1 MAIKFLQNV
10 SLEGGELQN
19 FVVYHV
25 VSDPDDSGYGT
36 SDKGRVIFN
45 STSNVLKFYNGT
57 DWITLSS
64 SLGDITSVQDGNG
77 LTGGADS
84 GDVTLAVG
92 QGTGI
97 TVNTND
103 VAVSATQTGITSI
116 LNTGLVVGRDADNQ
130 IKFGTDNQITFRV
143 SGTDGVVF
151 KASGEI
157 EATKFDGALEGNAD
171 TATALATA
179 RAINGVDFDGTGDIT
194 VTAAAGTLTGSTLNS
209 GVTASSLTSVGTIT
223 TGVWNGTAIAH
234 DYIGADAID
243 DTNIADSSIKSE
255 HLNKLAVTGFAD
267 IGAALADADTFL
279 VHDDT
284 AGALKEAT
292 MDRLQTYMQN
302 NLSFTNDTNTNTGA
316 DMTNATLL
324 TKLAALESTSGAAD
338 ENIVI
343 GADSGDTIVITG
355 NLQVQGTTTTVDS
368 TTVLIG
374 DHNIVLD
381 SENSTSAVVDGA
393 GITLEGGTGSD
404 VTFMWSA
411 AGSRMELK
419 QGASFTDFKAGTI
432 IGSLE
437 GNADTATTATNVNV
451 SANNTANET
460 VYIAFVDGATGT
472 QRIETDTNL
481 NYNPSTNVLVAGLSG
496 NVTGDLLGNVTGDVT
511 GNAATATKIASITNN
526 NIVQLT
532 TAQTL
537 TNKTLTSPT
546 LTSPVL
552 GTPASGNLANCT
564 FPTLNQNTTG
574 SAATLTTARTIN
586 GEPFDGS
593 ANIATGYADDEVGD
607 NTSTSITVNHGL
619 GSRNVVVQVFETD
632 SPYDQVFCEVERTDA
647 NNVELKFRTAPTT
660 DQYTC
665 VVNRVV

>member
-19 FVVYHV
+19 IILHPLS
-25 VSDPDDSGYGT
+25 SDPSGLGATDQGRIHYNTT
-36 SDKGRVIFN
+36 SDVVK
-45 STSNVLKFYNGT
+45 YWNGSGF
-57 DWITLSS
+57 ITLSS
-64 SLGDITSVQDGNG
+64 SVGDITSVQDGAG

-92 QGTGI
+92 AGNGI

-103 VAVSATQTGITSI
+103 VAVTAAQTTITSI
-116 LNTGLVVGRDADNQ
+116 LNTSLVLGRDNDN
-130 IKFGTDNQITFRV
+130 KVTFSTDNQITFRV
-143 SGTDGVVF
+143 SGTNGVVF
-151 KASGEI
+151 KASGEV

-179 RAINGVDFDGTGDIT
+179 RAINGVDFDGTAAIT

-209 GVTASSLTSVGTIT
+209 GVTASSLTSLGTIT

-267 IGAALADADTFL
+267 IGAALADEDTFL
-279 VHDDT
+279 VHDDS
-284 AGALKEAT
+284 ASALKEAT

-302 NLSFTNDTNTNTGA
+302 NLAFTNDTNTNTGA

-343 GADSGDTIVITG
+343 GTDSGDTIVITG
-355 NLQVQGTTTTVDS
+355 NLQVSGTTTTIDS
-368 TTVLIG
+368 TTVNIG

-381 SENSTSAVVDGA
+381 TDNSTSAVVDGA

-404 VTFMWSA
+404 VTWQWNAASA
-411 AGSRMELK
+411 SMMLK
-419 QGASFTDFKAGTI
+419 RGAAYADARFGTI
-432 IGSLE
+432 IGTLT
-437 GNADTATTATNVNV
+437 GNASTATTATTATNVTAT
-451 SANNTANET
+451 ANNSANET
-460 VYIAFVDGATGT
+460 VYLTFVDGATGS
-472 QRIETDTNL
+472 QGIETDTGL
-481 NYNPSTNVLVAGLSG
+481 SYNPSTGVLTTTSVSG
-496 NVTGDLLGNVTGDVT
+496 SLT
-511 GNAATATKIASITNN
+511 GNADTATKIASITNS

-532 TAQTL
+532 TTQTL

-546 LTSPVL
+546 LTTPAL
-552 GTPASGNLANCT
+552 GTPASGTLTNCT

-586 GEPFDGS
+586 GVSFNGS
-593 ANIATGYADDEVGD
+593 ANIATGYADATIGD
-607 NTSTSITVNHGL
+607 TSATSITVNHDL
-619 GSRNVVVQVFETD
+619 GSRNVVVQVFETA
-632 SPYDQVFCEVERTDA
+632 SPYDQVFCEIERTDA
-647 NNVELKFRTAPTT
+647 NNVELKFRTAPGTNE
-660 DQYTC
+660 YTC
-665 VVNRVV
+665 VVNRVI

>member
-19 FVVYHV
+19 IILHPLS
-25 VSDPDDSGYGT
+25 SDPSGLGATDQGRIHYNTT
-36 SDKGRVIFN
+36 SDVVK
-45 STSNVLKFYNGT
+45 YWNGSAF
-57 DWITLSS
+57 ITLSS
-64 SLGDITSVQDGNG
+64 SVGDITSVQDGNG

-92 QGTGI
+92 AGNGI

-103 VAVSATQTGITSI
+103 VAVTAAQTTITSV
-116 LNTGLVVGRDADNQ
+116 LNTSLVLGRDADNQ
-130 IKFGTDNQITFRV
+130 IKFATDNQIIFRV
-143 SGTDGVVF
+143 GAGDGVTF

-179 RAINGVDFDGTGDIT
+179 RAINGVDFDGTAAIT

-209 GVTASSLTSVGTIT
+209 GVTASSLTSVGTIA

-234 DYIGADAID
+234 DYIGLDAID
-243 DTNIADSSIKSE
+243 DTNIADSSIKNE
-255 HLNKLAVTGFAD
+255 HLNKLAITGFAD
-267 IGAALADADTFL
+267 IGAALADEDTFL
-279 VHDDT
+279 VHDDS

-302 NLSFTNDTNTNTGA
+302 NLSFTNDTNTNTGV

-324 TKLAALESTSGAAD
+324 TKLAALESTSGAAN

-343 GADSGDTIVITG
+343 GTDSGDTIVITG

-368 TTVLIG
+368 TTVAIG

-381 SENSTSAVVDGA
+381 KDNSTSAVVDGA
-393 GITLEGGTGSD
+393 GITLEGGSGND

-411 AGSRMELK
+411 GNSRMELK
-419 QGASFTDFKAGTI
+419 EGSSATDLLVGTVTGALT
-432 IGSLE
+432 
-437 GNADTATTATNVNV
+437 GNADTATVATSITAT
-451 SANNTANET
+451 ANNSANET
-460 VYIAFVDGATGT
+460 VYLTFVDGATGT
-472 QRIETDTNL
+472 QGIETDTGL
-481 NYNPSTNVLVAGLSG
+481 SYNPSTGIISGGLSG
-496 NVTGDLLGNVTGDVT
+496 NVTGDLQGNVTGDVT
-511 GNAATATKIASITNN
+511 GNASTATKIASITNS

-532 TAQTL
+532 DTQTL

-546 LTSPVL
+546 LTSPAL

-593 ANIATGYADDEVGD
+593 ANIATGYADDTVGD
-607 NTSTSITVNHGL
+607 NSATSITVNHGL

-632 SPYDQVFCEVERTDA
+632 SPYDQVFCEIERTDA

-665 VVNRVV
+665 VVNRVI